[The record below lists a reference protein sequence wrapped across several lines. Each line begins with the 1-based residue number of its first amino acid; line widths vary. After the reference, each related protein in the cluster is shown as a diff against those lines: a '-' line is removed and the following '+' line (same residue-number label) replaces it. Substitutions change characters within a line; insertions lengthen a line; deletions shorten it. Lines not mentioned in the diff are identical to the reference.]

1 MRRER
6 LWFGGSVP
14 VTDSEAA
21 FGVIEV
27 RIREISQLFNSLD
40 PSPFRERDLDDDAE
54 DFIVGWAQELPVNK
68 PFRIIVHLP
77 TAEARKVDKNELA
90 VAVSNYFADRARIKK
105 SELKELFRAGWRHL
119 SVGVSVLVAC
129 FLASQFVPTAFG
141 LNPLSR
147 AMQESLIIVG
157 WVANWKPIEI
167 FLYDWW
173 PFKRSI
179 GLYQRLRD
187 AAVVVQTDQ

>member
-1 MRRER
+1 
-6 LWFGGSVP
+6 

-54 DFIVGWAQELPVNK
+54 DFIVGWAQELPINK

-77 TAEARKVDKNELA
+77 TVEARKVDENELA

-173 PFKRSI
+173 PFKRRI

>member
-1 MRRER
+1 V
-6 LWFGGSVP
+6 FS
-14 VTDSEAA
+14 VTDSDAT
-21 FGVIEV
+21 FSVIEV
-27 RIREISQLFNSLD
+27 RIRELSQLFNSLD

-68 PFRIIVHLP
+68 TFRVIIHLP
-77 TAEARKVDKNELA
+77 MDEARKVDEHELA
-90 VAVSNYFADRARIKK
+90 VAISNYFADRAHIVQR
-105 SELKELFRAGWRHL
+105 ELKELFRAGWRHL
-119 SVGVSVLVAC
+119 SVGLSVLVVC
-129 FLASQFVPTAFG
+129 FLASQFVPSALG
-141 LNPLSR
+141 VNPISR

-179 GLYQRLRD
+179 NLYQRLRD
-187 AAVVVQTDQ
+187 AAVVVEAD